1 MLLKN
6 FLKNSNFYCLGK
18 KLSVFLIS
26 CQINND
32 NEVSEESEV
41 SEVSEES
48 KMLENYLIHDPDKNL
63 DTLFGFKGTGPNVF
77 SVSTLIYQT
86 CS

>member
-6 FLKNSNFYCLGK
+6 FFKNPKFYCLGK
-18 KLSVFLIS
+18 KLSGFLIS
-26 CQINND
+26 CQINDD

-41 SEVSEES
+41 P
-48 KMLENYLIHDPDKNL
+48 KNWWIRDHDKNL
-63 DTLFGFKGTGPNVF
+63 DTLFGFEGTGPNVF
-77 SVSTLIYQT
+77 SVSNLIYQT

>member
-6 FLKNSNFYCLGK
+6 FFKNSNFYCLGE

-26 CQINND
+26 CQINDD
-32 NEVSEESEV
+32 NEVSEES
-41 SEVSEES
+41 
-48 KMLENYLIHDPDKNL
+48 NHDKWWIRDHDKNL